1 MAPYDFKTKVLSS
14 INYFRPKFIV
24 VREKSIDDFRE
35 AEKNNNLGKYSQQD
49 LAFVRFIRANYDEV
63 VKGLYKSKKVKDV
76 VVPEKEEAAAE
87 GKEISEGASVSQSES
102 VSSQASE
109 QEARPQLKVVEVDSS
124 GNGNDNQVKESQ
136 PENAKE
142 KTE

>member
-1 MAPYDFKTKVLSS
+1 MKP
-14 INYFRPKFIV
+14 
-24 VREKSIDDFRE
+24 
-35 AEKNNNLGKYSQQD
+35 
-49 LAFVRFIRANYDEV
+49 
-63 VKGLYKSKKVKDV
+63 KSKKVKDV

-87 GKEISEGASVSQSES
+87 GKEISEGTSVSQSES